1 MAVKTMEQNTGTG
14 LFNAGWH
21 ELTVSSAAYDTY
33 KAPNGKVKRYVEL
46 HFEGYPENMHLRIYE
61 AVNRETGVEFKIANL
76 FRYACAGIITVLK
89 DPTGNKPVIQ
99 YDDEAEN
106 LIGTRINAFFY
117 KKLDEVS
124 GKEYSRIFDTV
135 APVEQ
140 ETEYVLWTADQVTRL
155 KASAEKNFTRVKG
168 TSNGVPVMNTTTN
181 HNDNVDIPF

>member
-33 KAPNGKVKRYVEL
+33 KAPDGKVKRYVEL

-89 DPTGNKPVIQ
+89 DPTGNKPVIEHAALS
-99 YDDEAEN
+99 DK
-106 LIGTRINAFFY
+106 LIESKIN
-117 KKLDEVS
+117 E
-124 GKEYSRIFDTV
+124 
-135 APVEQ
+135 
-140 ETEYVLWTADQVTRL
+140 
-155 KASAEKNFTRVKG
+155 KAQIS
-168 TSNGVPVMNTTTN
+168 
-181 HNDNVDIPF
+181 DIINK